1 MKPDT
6 RCAVILS
13 VIGTL
18 PLLLDLH
25 ILRFNIAIALVIYVA
40 QKLDFTN
47 YQNIPYLKILVI
59 DLILLG
65 IVELLHV
72 YCLTRVYFILRVIL
86 EILRTLLWKFIT
98 NYRG

>member
-1 MKPDT
+1 MKSDSN
-6 RCAVILS
+6 CAIILS
-13 VIGTL
+13 VIATL

-47 YQNIPYLKILVI
+47 YRNIPYLKIILI

-65 IVELLHV
+65 CVELLHV
-72 YCLTRVYFILRVIL
+72 YCLTRIYFVLRVIL
-86 EILRTLLWKFIT
+86 EILRTLLWKFIS